1 MTAAETIYR
10 VGQRWDERRKCA
22 RPPHRLSVPVISIG
36 NLTVGGS
43 GKTPVVELTV
53 LAARARGFTPAILS
67 RGYRGDPKA
76 AGNDEYRLLSRRL
89 PDVVHRQGPDRYE
102 VGRALLAESIDPR
115 SEQPRPDLII
125 LDDGFQ
131 HRRLA
136 RDLDVVVLDATRP
149 LGLGR
154 LLPRGFCREPWTA
167 LARADAFV
175 LSRRELASPEKLR
188 LLRAFIRDHFPGRPL
203 VELEAKPPAWRTPEG
218 EEVPNLETGAV
229 VAFAGIGNP
238 GAFFADLRRDGVGV
252 RETRAFPDHHAYR
265 DRDLVELRA
274 LARERGARALVCTE
288 KDGVKLEAL
297 ADFAGSEIPI
307 LQRVQRLE
315 VDLDPIFAL
324 LPAGAPATAE

>member
-10 VGQRWDERRKCA
+10 IGQRWDERRKCA
-22 RPPHRLSVPVISIG
+22 EPPRRLSVPVISIG
-36 NLTVGGS
+36 NLTAGGS
-43 GKTPVVELTV
+43 GKTPVVELV
-53 LAARARGFTPAILS
+53 VRAARARGFTPAILS
-67 RGYRGDPKA
+67 RGYRGEPNA
-76 AGNDEYRLLSRRL
+76 SGNDEYRLLARRL
-89 PDVVHRQGPDRYE
+89 PDVVHRQGTDRFE
-102 VGRALLAESIDPR
+102 VGRALLAESTL
-115 SEQPRPDLII
+115 PRPDLIV

-175 LSRRELASPEKLR
+175 LSRRELASAEKLR

-203 VELEAKPPAWRTPEG
+203 VELEAKPPSWRSDSGDER
-218 EEVPNLETGAV
+218 PNLGRGAV

-238 GAFFADLRRDGVGV
+238 SAFFADLRRDGVGV
-252 RETRAFPDHHAYR
+252 REARAFPDHYAYR

-274 LARERGARALVCTE
+274 LAREHGAHALVCTE

-297 ADFAGSEIPI
+297 PGFASSEVPI
-307 LQRVQRLE
+307 FQRVQRLE
-315 VDLDPIFAL
+315 VDLDPILDL
-324 LPAGAPATAE
+324 LPRDVPATAD